1 VSDLLTAPLEFI
13 NRLVGQASSGGAIP
27 FFDPFYNI
35 VIILWMAAIAAILVC
50 PFWKKFRAFAVFL
63 TWLAVFT
70 TFVMRGSSPEGLK
83 LDVLSAYLNMSL
95 SVVLLV
101 LFVILTLWLFGRL
114 VRGKKLV
121 PTPKV
126 GQ

>member
-1 VSDLLTAPLEFI
+1 MSDLLTAPLELI
-13 NRLVGQASSGGAIP
+13 RSIVGEISSSGPIP

-35 VIILWMAAIAAILVC
+35 VVILWMAAIAGILVC

-63 TWLAVFT
+63 TWLAVFA

-121 PTPKV
+121 PAPKV
-126 GQ
+126 G

>member
-13 NRLVGQASSGGAIP
+13 RRLVGEASSGGAIP

-35 VIILWMAAIAAILVC
+35 VVILWMAAIAAILVC

-63 TWLAVFT
+63 TWMAIFT
-70 TFVMRGSSPEGLK
+70 TFVMRGSSPEDLK

-95 SVVLLV
+95 SVVLLI
-101 LFVILTLWLFGRL
+101 LFVILTIWLFGRL
-114 VRGKKLV
+114 LGSKKLV

-126 GQ
+126 S

>member
-1 VSDLLTAPLEFI
+1 MSDLLTAPLELI
-13 NRLVGQASSGGAIP
+13 RSIVGEISSGGPIP

-35 VIILWMAAIAAILVC
+35 VVILWMAAIAAILVC

-63 TWLAVFT
+63 TWLAVFA
-70 TFVMRGSSPEGLK
+70 TFMMRGSSPGGLK

-101 LFVILTLWLFGRL
+101 LFVILTVWLFGRL

-126 GQ
+126 S